1 MPRMFWLAILL
12 ATMNLPHDAG
22 AAGAGKADPV
32 GKVEKTDAEWKKIL
46 TPEQYR
52 VLRHAG
58 TEPAFTGAYWNNHV
72 KGMYKCAGCGL
83 ELFDSATKFDSGTGW
98 PSFWIPTA
106 KNHVTDHV
114 DKSFGMVRD
123 EVTCARCG
131 GHLGHLF
138 DDGPPPTGLRY
149 CINSAALTF
158 VPAGDKAGEKK

>member
-1 MPRMFWLAILL
+1 MFWLAILL
-12 ATMNLPHDAG
+12 AAMNPPHDAG
-22 AAGAGKADPV
+22 AAGAAKPDPV
-32 GKVEKTDAEWKKIL
+32 GKVEKTDAEWKKTL

-58 TEPAFTGAYWNNHV
+58 TEPAFTGAYWNNHA

-83 ELFDSATKFDSGTGW
+83 VLFDSATKFDSGTGW
-98 PSFWIPTA
+98 PSFWIPSA

-158 VPAGDKAGEKK
+158 VPSADKAGEKK